1 MATRIHNSSSRA
13 LPHVVLPG
21 SRVRQSDETTLVG
34 VPRPVETHGATAE
47 LVKDGDVVRAID
59 VICSCGQKT
68 RVWCVYESE

>member
-1 MATRIHNSSSRA
+1 MTTRIHNSGSQT

-21 SRVRQSDETTLVG
+21 HRVRQSDETTLVG
-34 VPRPVETHGATAE
+34 VPRQADEHGTTVE
-47 LVKDGDVVRAID
+47 LVKEGNVVRAID

>member
-1 MATRIHNSSSRA
+1 MTTRIHDASPHA
-13 LPHVVLPG
+13 LPHGILPA

-34 VPRPVETHGATAE
+34 APRQADAQGVTVE

-59 VICSCGQKT
+59 VTCACGQKT

>member
-1 MATRIHNSSSRA
+1 MTTRIHHSGSQG

-21 SRVRQSDETTLVG
+21 NRVRQSDETTLVG
-34 VPRPVETHGATAE
+34 VPRPVEAHGATVE

-59 VICSCGQKT
+59 LICSCGQKT

>member
-1 MATRIHNSSSRA
+1 MTTRIHNSGPHA

-21 SRVRQSDETTLVG
+21 NRVRQSDETTLVG
-34 VPRPVETHGATAE
+34 VPRQADEHGTTVE
-47 LVKDGDVVRAID
+47 LVKDGNVVRAID

>member
-1 MATRIHNSSSRA
+1 MTTRIHSSGSPP

-34 VPRPVETHGATAE
+34 VPRPVETHGATVE
-47 LVKDGDVVRAID
+47 LVKDGEVVRAID
-59 VICSCGQKT
+59 LICSCGQRT

>member
-1 MATRIHNSSSRA
+1 MATRIHPSGLHG

-34 VPRPVETHGATAE
+34 VPRPVETHGATVE

-59 VICSCGQKT
+59 LTCSCGQKT